1 MSKRKTKESFIVEYK
16 GYSLFFKLF
25 LIFGILVI
33 AAVFLYFTQDIV
45 TKLKEDSQRVVAAYA
60 RLWQIAASEAAGT
73 EEVSFLFEEVIQRSD
88 FPLIVTGPDGEPQA
102 WKKVPGIAS
111 NDTSY
116 EARQKLKKIAE
127 KMDQQHSA
135 VPIFYGNKQF
145 IISYLHYG
153 DPEIITRLHLMPIV
167 EVGVIALFILITF
180 ISFRNI
186 KKSEQHS
193 IWIGMAKE
201 TAHQLGTPISSLLGW
216 LELLKQEQHA
226 LPTGN
231 LRDAVFKMEEDLYR
245 LQKIAQRFSQIGSV
259 PELKETDLNSIITE
273 VTKYFRSRL
282 PHAGS
287 GVCIKTD
294 LKPLPNIKVNSEL
307 VSWVIENLIK
317 NALESVDPKQGVI
330 EIITE
335 ANPKMVILKITDNG
349 KGIPPKEQKR
359 VFHPGYTTKK
369 RGWGLGL
376 SLAKRIVEDYHQ
388 GKIVL
393 EESIPHQRTV
403 FIVNFPISV

>member
-1 MSKRKTKESFIVEYK
+1 MFKRKDRESFIVEYK
-16 GYSLFFKLF
+16 GYSLFFKIF
-25 LIFGILVI
+25 LIFGVLVI

-45 TKLKEDSQRVVAAYA
+45 TKLKEDSRRVVAAYS
-60 RLWQIAASEAAGT
+60 RLWQIAASESAEK
-73 EEVSFLFEEVIQRSD
+73 EEVSFLLEEVIQRAD
-88 FPLIVTGPDGEPQA
+88 FPLIVTGPEGEPQA
-102 WKKVPGIAS
+102 WKGVPGIAS
-111 NDTSY
+111 DDTTFAS
-116 EARQKLKKIAE
+116 RQKLKEIAKKLDE
-127 KMDQQHSA
+127 DHLP
-135 VPIFYGNKQF
+135 VPIFYGKEDF

-153 DPEIITRLHLMPIV
+153 DPEIIARLHLMPIV

-201 TAHQLGTPISSLLGW
+201 TAHQLGTPISSLMGW
-216 LELLKQEQHA
+216 LELLKQEQYGH
-226 LPTGN
+226 PTGN
-231 LRDAVFKMEEDLYR
+231 LKETVSKMEEDLHR
-245 LQKIAQRFSQIGSV
+245 LEKIAHRFSQIGSI
-259 PELKETDLNSIITE
+259 PELKETDLNSIIEE
-273 VTKYFRSRL
+273 VVKYFRNRL

-294 LKPLPNIKVNSEL
+294 LKPVPLLKINAEL

-330 EIITE
+330 EISTA
-335 ANPKMVILKITDNG
+335 ANSKLVTLTISDNG
-349 KGIPPKEQKR
+349 KGIPTKEQKR

-393 EESIPHQRTV
+393 EESIPNQKNV
-403 FIVNFPISV
+403 FIVSFPIA

>member
-1 MSKRKTKESFIVEYK
+1 MSKKRAKETFIVEYK
-16 GYSLFFKLF
+16 GYSLFFKIF
-25 LIFGILVI
+25 LVFGILVI

-45 TKLKEDSQRVVAAYA
+45 TKLKEDSRRVVAAYS

-73 EEVSFLFEEVIQRSD
+73 EEVSFLFEEVIQRAD
-88 FPLIVTGPDGEPQA
+88 FPLIVTGPEGEPQA
-102 WKKVPGIAS
+102 WKRVPGIAS
-111 NDTSY
+111 NDTSLQ
-116 EARQKLKKIAE
+116 ARQQLKKIAE
-127 KMDQQHSA
+127 KLDKDHPP
-135 VPIFYGNKQF
+135 VPIFYGKERF

-153 DPEIITRLHLMPIV
+153 DPEIITRLRLMPVV

-226 LPTGN
+226 FPSGN
-231 LRDAVFKMEEDLYR
+231 LRDAVLKMEEDLYR
-245 LQKIAQRFSQIGSV
+245 LQKIAHRFSQIGSV
-259 PELKETDLNSIITE
+259 PELKDADLNAIISE
-273 VTKYFRSRL
+273 VAKYFRSRL

-330 EIITE
+330 EMTTE
-335 ANPKMVILKITDNG
+335 ANPKMVILKVTDNG

-403 FIVNFPISV
+403 FIVNF

>member
-1 MSKRKTKESFIVEYK
+1 
-16 GYSLFFKLF
+16 
-25 LIFGILVI
+25 
-33 AAVFLYFTQDIV
+33 
-45 TKLKEDSQRVVAAYA
+45 
-60 RLWQIAASEAAGT
+60 
-73 EEVSFLFEEVIQRSD
+73 
-88 FPLIVTGPDGEPQA
+88 
-102 WKKVPGIAS
+102 
-111 NDTSY
+111 
-116 EARQKLKKIAE
+116 
-127 KMDQQHSA
+127 
-135 VPIFYGNKQF
+135 
-145 IISYLHYG
+145 
-153 DPEIITRLHLMPIV
+153 LMPIV

-201 TAHQLGTPISSLLGW
+201 TAHQLGTPISSIMGW
-216 LELLKQEQHA
+216 LELLKQEQSA
-226 LPTGN
+226 GSPVDLKEI
-231 LRDAVFKMEEDLYR
+231 VSKMEEDLHR
-245 LQKIAQRFSQIGSV
+245 LEKIAHRFSQIGSI
-259 PELKETDLNSIITE
+259 PELKETDLNSINAE
-273 VTKYFRSRL
+273 VVKYFRSRL

-294 LKPLPNIKVNSEL
+294 LKPVPLLKINSEL

-330 EIITE
+330 EISTE
-335 ANPKMVILKITDNG
+335 ADSKQVTLKVVDNG
-349 KGIPPKEQKR
+349 KGIPSKEQKR

-393 EESIPHQRTV
+393 EESIPNKKTV